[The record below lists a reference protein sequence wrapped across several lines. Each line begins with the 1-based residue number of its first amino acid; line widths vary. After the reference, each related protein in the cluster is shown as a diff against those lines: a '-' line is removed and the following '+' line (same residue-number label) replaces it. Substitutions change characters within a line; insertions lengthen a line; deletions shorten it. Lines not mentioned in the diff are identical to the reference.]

1 MGWSEIVIYCWLENY
16 LQDSISIE
24 LQINGFDHNSK
35 QTIYRTSFATM
46 NTTHAVAIQQESVR
60 HLREVKKPLEP
71 ADGF

>member
-24 LQINGFDHNSK
+24 LQIKGFDHDSK

-46 NTTHAVAIQQESVR
+46 NTTHAVAII
-60 HLREVKKPLEP
+60 K
-71 ADGF
+71 